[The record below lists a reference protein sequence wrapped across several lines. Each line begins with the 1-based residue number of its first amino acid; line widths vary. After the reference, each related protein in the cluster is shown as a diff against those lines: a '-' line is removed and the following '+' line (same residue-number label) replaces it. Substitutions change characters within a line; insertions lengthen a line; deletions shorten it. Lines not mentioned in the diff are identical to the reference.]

1 MPPRSQPLLDGY
13 ASADT
18 MYGGNAT
25 AAPSTAGS
33 TDLLNPA
40 VLSKA
45 DADCSK
51 IESLISK
58 YSKADIKSGHM
69 PEIQPFY
76 AVFERQ
82 VNAVLQFVDHH
93 QKQLEFS
100 AKSLLTQ
107 TEKVAEKVTSK
118 KHDGR
123 SMIMSSKKSTEEL
136 VEKCLAL
143 QAFLTKNRSALL
155 AVSRKAD
162 AQLHTQ
168 CVKMIEMSFKS
179 NLNSI
184 LVVVVSDIYA
194 TIRKAETKLKTNG
207 AGNEAPSSFQRN
219 TTKYWIKE
227 EELTKV
233 MLTCAAVAPLL
244 VYGKSGTLT
253 QNRSASEGDKLWDS
267 MTTPITSVYFDA
279 PDMSMYKKRLARLEG
294 AQLLRARWYGNKKPQ
309 GTGIIFLELKTHHE
323 KWVVN
328 SSVKERA
335 ARRGTCRAFSI
346 LSLGRSMRLRR

>member
-13 ASADT
+13 ASTGA
-18 MYGGNAT
+18 MYGEST

-33 TDLLNPA
+33 TVDLLDPV

-58 YSKADIKSGHM
+58 YSKADVKSGQM

-76 AVFERQ
+76 AIFERQ
-82 VNAVLQFVDHH
+82 VNPVLQFVDHH
-93 QKQLEFS
+93 QKQLEFT

-107 TEKVAEKVTSK
+107 IEKVSEKVTSK
-118 KHDGR
+118 KHDGHNL
-123 SMIMSSKKSTEEL
+123 IMSSKKSTEEL

-155 AVSRKAD
+155 AVSHKAD
-162 AQLHTQ
+162 ARLQTQ
-168 CVKMIEMSFKS
+168 CTKMIERSFKS
-179 NLNSI
+179 SLNSI

-207 AGNEAPSSFQRN
+207 AGSDTAVWEAPSSFQRN

-233 MLTCAAVAPLL
+233 MLTCAAEAPLL

-267 MTTPITSVYFDA
+267 MVSHC
-279 PDMSMYKKRLARLEG
+279 L
-294 AQLLRARWYGNKKPQ
+294 
-309 GTGIIFLELKTHHE
+309 
-323 KWVVN
+323 
-328 SSVKERA
+328 
-335 ARRGTCRAFSI
+335 
-346 LSLGRSMRLRR
+346 

>member
-107 TEKVAEKVTSK
+107 TEKVAEKVISK

-162 AQLHTQ
+162 AQLRTQ

-194 TIRKAETKLKTNG
+194 TIRKAETKLRTNR
-207 AGNEAPSSFQRN
+207 AGNDTARDAVWEAPSSFQRN

-233 MLTCAAVAPLL
+233 MLTCAAEAPLL
-244 VYGKSGTLT
+244 VYGKSGILT

-267 MTTPITSVYFDA
+267 MVSHCI
-279 PDMSMYKKRLARLEG
+279 
-294 AQLLRARWYGNKKPQ
+294 
-309 GTGIIFLELKTHHE
+309 
-323 KWVVN
+323 
-328 SSVKERA
+328 
-335 ARRGTCRAFSI
+335 
-346 LSLGRSMRLRR
+346 

>member
-1 MPPRSQPLLDGY
+1 MPPRSQSLLDGY
-13 ASADT
+13 ASTGA
-18 MYGGNAT
+18 MYGENT

-33 TDLLNPA
+33 TVDLLDPV

-51 IESLISK
+51 IENLISK

-118 KHDGR
+118 KYDGS
-123 SMIMSSKKSTEEL
+123 SMIMSSKKSTEDL

-207 AGNEAPSSFQRN
+207 AGNDNTVWQAPSSFQRN
-219 TTKYWIKE
+219 TTKYWIQE

-233 MLTCAAVAPLL
+233 MLTCAAEAPLL

-267 MTTPITSVYFDA
+267 MVSHCFGTP
-279 PDMSMYKKRLARLEG
+279 
-294 AQLLRARWYGNKKPQ
+294 LL
-309 GTGIIFLELKTHHE
+309 II
-323 KWVVN
+323 N
-328 SSVKERA
+328 SYINHWPV
-335 ARRGTCRAFSI
+335 
-346 LSLGRSMRLRR
+346 